1 MEMTL
6 VHLFWPVDA
15 TNEQTRNGAEESSR
29 ICLWYQELWSLAQ
42 HSIKICIKQASYKPD
57 AESEAIK
64 SSLPTKFGWE
74 RT

>member
-1 MEMTL
+1 MEITL

-29 ICLWYQELWSLAQ
+29 ICLKCQEFDCFKWHMS
-42 HSIKICIKQASYKPD
+42 HICVKVISYKPD

-64 SSLPTKFGWE
+64 PPLPTKFGWE